1 VQRADRAR
9 LTRAVS
15 LAVTCLAVEASLV
28 AFARS
33 QPSMA
38 GLFRPVYWIVALVFA
53 LAIGRHGLRRRS
65 HGDRREADRRH
76 SVPDE
81 P

>member
-1 VQRADRAR
+1 MR
-9 LTRAVS
+9 
-15 LAVTCLAVEASLV
+15 LAVICLLVEASLV
-28 AFARS
+28 AFARW

-53 LAIGRHGLRRRS
+53 LAVGRHALKRRA
-65 HGDRREADRRH
+65 HGDRRETDRRH
-76 SVPDE
+76 SVPEE